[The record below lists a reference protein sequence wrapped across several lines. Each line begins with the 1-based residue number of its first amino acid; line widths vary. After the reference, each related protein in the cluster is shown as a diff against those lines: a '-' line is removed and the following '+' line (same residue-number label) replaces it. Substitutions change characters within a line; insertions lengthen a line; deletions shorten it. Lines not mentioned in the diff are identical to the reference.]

1 MYAKQIQAGSYEEN
15 HIFARQEIVFRVQT
29 DNLDNQFIKDKF
41 LISQCIT
48 VLQGLAKIND
58 AMKIILKRDQGM
70 QKCAQQKFRMKSLQN
85 LLE

>member
-1 MYAKQIQAGSYEEN
+1 MHYSLTG
-15 HIFARQEIVFRVQT
+15 F
-29 DNLDNQFIKDKF
+29 
-41 LISQCIT
+41 
-48 VLQGLAKIND
+48 AKIND